1 MTFPSR
7 RHWPVYV
14 VASALLAAAVWLGP
28 RADVSSGDPL
38 PTQLSDRA
46 FWKMIGDFSE
56 PAGFFR
62 SDNLISNESTF
73 QHVIPTLQAGEA
85 RRLVVARQR
94 PVKGGVYIGVGPD
107 QNFTYV
113 AALKPGLVFIIDIRR
128 QNLLLHLMYKAMIEM
143 SEDRADFLSRLF
155 SRARPVG
162 LERTSSPE
170 ALFEAFNGAAAD
182 ESLFQ
187 KNLQAVLDRLT
198 KHHGFTLSR
207 QDTQSIE
214 YVDRAFF
221 VGGPELRYSFPR
233 QFGGRWFPSYAELML
248 ETDEEG
254 ARHSYLATDAYFQ
267 ALRTMERRNLIVPL
281 TGDFGGDKTIRAVGR
296 YLKEHGATVA
306 WFYTSN
312 VEQYLFQS
320 DAWKRFFGNVATL
333 PLDEHGTFIRA
344 FFNMGAR
351 YPSSSASGQ
360 IRSATLLEPIAD
372 AIAAFRDGRI
382 QTYYDVIERSK

>member
-1 MTFPSR
+1 MPFSSR
-7 RHWPVYV
+7 RHWLAYV
-14 VASALLAAAVWLGP
+14 VAPAVVAAAVWLGP
-28 RADVSSGDPL
+28 RAHVSSGEPL

-56 PAGFFR
+56 PGGFFR

-73 QHVIPTLQAGEA
+73 QHVIPALAP
-85 RRLVVARQR
+85 R
-94 PVKGGVYIGVGPD
+94 PVKAGVYIGVGPD

-113 AALKPGLVFIIDIRR
+113 TAFAPRLVFIIDIRR

-170 ALFEAFNGAAAD
+170 ALFEAFNAAAAD

-198 KHHGFTLSR
+198 KQHGFTLSR

-254 ARHSYLATDAYFQ
+254 ARHSYLATDAYYQ

>member
-1 MTFPSR
+1 
-7 RHWPVYV
+7 
-14 VASALLAAAVWLGP
+14 VASAMLAAALWLGP
-28 RADVSSGDPL
+28 RAHVSSGEPL
-38 PTQLSDRA
+38 PAQLSDHA
-46 FWKMIGDFSE
+46 FWKMINDFSE
-56 PAGFFR
+56 PGGFFR

-73 QHVIPTLQAGEA
+73 QHVIPALRDHPA
-85 RRLVVARQR
+85 
-94 PVKGGVYIGVGPD
+94 KSGVYIGVGPD

-113 AALKPGLVFIIDIRR
+113 AALAPRLVFIIDIRR

-143 SEDRADFLSRLF
+143 SEDRADFVSRLF
-155 SRARPVG
+155 SRNRPSG
-162 LERTSSPE
+162 LGRTSAPE
-170 ALFEAFNGAAAD
+170 VLFDAFMAAPAD
-182 ESLFQ
+182 EALFQ

-207 QDTQSIE
+207 QDAQSLE

-221 VGGPELRYSFPR
+221 IGGPELRYSFPR

-248 ETDEEG
+248 ETDDQG
-254 ARHSYLATDAYFQ
+254 GRHSYLATDESYQ
-267 ALRTMERRNLIVPL
+267 ALRNMERKNLIVPL
-281 TGDFGGDKTIRAVGR
+281 TGDFAGDKTIRAVGR
-296 YLKEHGATVA
+296 YLKEHDATVS

-333 PLDEHGTFIRA
+333 PLDEHGIFIRA

-351 YPSSSASGQ
+351 YPSSTANGQ
-360 IRSATLLEPIAD
+360 IRSATLIEPMAD

-382 QTYYDVIERSK
+382 QTYYDVIERSR

>member
-1 MTFPSR
+1 MPFPSR
-7 RHWPVYV
+7 RHWLACV
-14 VASALLAAAVWLGP
+14 VAALLAAVLWFGSP
-28 RADVSSGDPL
+28 THVSTGEPL
-38 PTQLSDRA
+38 PAQISDRA

-56 PAGFFR
+56 PGGFFR

-73 QHVIPTLQAGEA
+73 QHVIPTLMA
-85 RRLVVARQR
+85 RTETA
-94 PVKGGVYIGVGPD
+94 GVYIGVGPD

-113 AALKPGLVFIIDIRR
+113 AALAPRLAFIIDVRR

-155 SRARPVG
+155 ARSRPAG
-162 LERTSSPE
+162 LTRTSSPE
-170 ALFEAFNGAAAD
+170 VLFDTFKSMPADEALFQNT
-182 ESLFQ
+182 LH
-187 KNLQAVLDRLT
+187 AVLDRLT

-207 QDTQSIE
+207 QDAQSIE

-221 VGGPELRYSFPR
+221 IGGPELRYSFPR

-248 ETDEEG
+248 EADEQG
-254 ARHSYLATDAYFQ
+254 ARHSYLATDEYYQ

-296 YLKEHGATVA
+296 YLKEHGATVT

-312 VEQYLFQS
+312 VEQYLFQT

-333 PLDEHGTFIRA
+333 PFDDDGTFIRA

-351 YPSSSASGQ
+351 YPSSTANGQ
-360 IRSATLLEPIAD
+360 IRSATLIEPIAD